1 MSIKP
6 IVDFIILHFF
16 QVIDT
21 NPLQFIIY
29 VPPFLIM
36 KSNIFFI
43 FLFLSLNLFAVTDEN
58 DIRTKV
64 GWDEK
69 YGEKLLSSSPILDL
83 SGFETSLDNELNP
96 EIPTIIV
103 FAYYSCPKMCSFTLQ
118 GVEEAVVGSERFR
131 PGKDYNLVTI
141 SIDENETS
149 KAVLQYEQKYNEK
162 LAKDE
167 YWKFY
172 SAPKNSIDLITS
184 SVGYKFMP
192 DGGEFAH
199 PAGIIFVTKD
209 KIVSRYLSGV
219 IFDPKDFKLALLEAS
234 EGTVGK
240 VSLSD
245 KVLLYCYDF
254 DPVGK
259 KYALKALNV
268 MKLGGAITLISLII
282 LMIFLWTK
290 KQGGSK

>member
-1 MSIKP
+1 M
-6 IVDFIILHFF
+6 
-16 QVIDT
+16 IDT

>member
-1 MSIKP
+1 MNKIRWG
-6 IVDFIILHFF
+6 IIGPGAIAHNFADALKESYSGELLA
-16 QVIDT
+16 IASRT
-21 NPLQFIIY
+21 NTRLEEFGNKY
-29 VPPFLIM
+29 NVSKEFR
-36 KSNIFFI
+36 F
-43 FLFLSLNLFAVTDEN
+43 N
-58 DIRTKV
+58 DY
-64 GWDEK
+64 DQ
-69 YGEKLLSSSPILDL
+69 L
-83 SGFETSLDNELNP
+83 LDNENIDAVYISTPHVFHADLSIKAAGKGKHILCEKPGALNFKQTSEVIEKVREAGVFYKEGFMYRCHP
-96 EIPTIIV
+96 QIPALINLIKNKTIGNI
-103 FAYYSCPKMCSFTLQ
+103 
-118 GVEEAVVGSERFR
+118 
-131 PGKDYNLVTI
+131 N
-141 SIDENETS
+141 
-149 KAVLQYEQKYNEK
+149 
-162 LAKDE
+162 
-167 YWKFY
+167 
-172 SAPKNSIDLITS
+172 LITS

-240 VSLSD
+240 ISLSD

-282 LMIFLWTK
+282 LMVFLWTK
-290 KQGGSK
+290 KQGGRK

>member
-1 MSIKP
+1 M
-6 IVDFIILHFF
+6 
-16 QVIDT
+16 IDT

-29 VPPFLIM
+29 VPPFFNYEI
-36 KSNIFFI
+36 KYFFY

-69 YGEKLLSSSPILDL
+69 YGEELLSSSPILDL

>member
-1 MSIKP
+1 M
-6 IVDFIILHFF
+6 
-16 QVIDT
+16 IDT

-268 MKLGGAITLISLII
+268 MKLGGAITLMSLII

>member
-1 MSIKP
+1 
-6 IVDFIILHFF
+6 
-16 QVIDT
+16 VIDT

-69 YGEKLLSSSPILDL
+69 YGEELLSSSPILDL

>member
-1 MSIKP
+1 
-6 IVDFIILHFF
+6 
-16 QVIDT
+16 
-21 NPLQFIIY
+21 
-29 VPPFLIM
+29 
-36 KSNIFFI
+36 
-43 FLFLSLNLFAVTDEN
+43 
-58 DIRTKV
+58 
-64 GWDEK
+64 
-69 YGEKLLSSSPILDL
+69 
-83 SGFETSLDNELNP
+83 
-96 EIPTIIV
+96 
-103 FAYYSCPKMCSFTLQ
+103 
-118 GVEEAVVGSERFR
+118 
-131 PGKDYNLVTI
+131 
-141 SIDENETS
+141 
-149 KAVLQYEQKYNEK
+149 
-162 LAKDE
+162 
-167 YWKFY
+167 
-172 SAPKNSIDLITS
+172 
-184 SVGYKFMP
+184 MP

>member
-1 MSIKP
+1 
-6 IVDFIILHFF
+6 
-16 QVIDT
+16 
-21 NPLQFIIY
+21 
-29 VPPFLIM
+29 M

-43 FLFLSLNLFAVTDEN
+43 FFFLSLNLFAVTDEN

-69 YGEKLLSSSPILDL
+69 YGEELLSSSPILDL

-192 DGGEFAH
+192 DGVNL
-199 PAGIIFVTKD
+199 PI
-209 KIVSRYLSGV
+209 
-219 IFDPKDFKLALLEAS
+219 LL
-234 EGTVGK
+234 V
-240 VSLSD
+240 
-245 KVLLYCYDF
+245 
-254 DPVGK
+254 
-259 KYALKALNV
+259 
-268 MKLGGAITLISLII
+268 
-282 LMIFLWTK
+282 
-290 KQGGSK
+290 

>member
-1 MSIKP
+1 M
-6 IVDFIILHFF
+6 
-16 QVIDT
+16 
-21 NPLQFIIY
+21 
-29 VPPFLIM
+29 
-36 KSNIFFI
+36 
-43 FLFLSLNLFAVTDEN
+43 SLNLFAVTDEN

-118 GVEEAVVGSERFR
+118 GVEEAVIGSERFR

-141 SIDENETS
+141 SIDEKETS
-149 KAVLQYEQKYNEK
+149 KAVLKYEQKYNQK

>member
-1 MSIKP
+1 M
-6 IVDFIILHFF
+6 
-16 QVIDT
+16 
-21 NPLQFIIY
+21 
-29 VPPFLIM
+29 PPFLIM
-36 KSNIFFI
+36 KLNIFFI
-43 FLFLSLNLFAVTDEN
+43 FFFLSLNLFAVTDEN

-118 GVEEAVVGSERFR
+118 GVEEVVVGSERFR

-254 DPVGK
+254 DPIGK

>member
-1 MSIKP
+1 
-6 IVDFIILHFF
+6 
-16 QVIDT
+16 VIDT

>member
-1 MSIKP
+1 M
-6 IVDFIILHFF
+6 
-16 QVIDT
+16 
-21 NPLQFIIY
+21 
-29 VPPFLIM
+29 PPFLIM
-36 KSNIFFI
+36 KLNIFFI

-69 YGEKLLSSSPILDL
+69 YGEKLLSSSPILDS
-83 SGFETSLDNELNP
+83 SGSETSLDSDLNP

-118 GVEEAVVGSERFR
+118 GVEDVVIASEKFR

-141 SIDENETS
+141 SIDESETS
-149 KAVLQYEQKYNEK
+149 QSVFKYEQKYNEK
-162 LAKDE
+162 LTKGE

-172 SAPKNSIDLITS
+172 SAPKNSINSITS

-240 VSLSD
+240 ISLSD

-282 LMIFLWTK
+282 LMVFLWTK
-290 KQGGSK
+290 KQGGRK

>member
-1 MSIKP
+1 M
-6 IVDFIILHFF
+6 
-16 QVIDT
+16 IDT

-69 YGEKLLSSSPILDL
+69 YGEELLSSSPILDL